1 MCYHGLWISCK
12 LRVHV
17 VRTDRC
23 ETAECWV
30 PYRVFRN
37 SCIVMSIVRAA
48 VIFTCTFKYQ
58 FQLWSSRLLELT
70 QMGRLSCSTYL
81 VTSLVQEL
89 VLCNSRLI
97 GLLAAIILSRNIGVN
112 GVVTRPILIWKLVI
126 LRGYVIGGSDAD
138 DVNGHEVKSRRI
150 YW

>member
-1 MCYHGLWISCK
+1 
-12 LRVHV
+12 
-17 VRTDRC
+17 
-23 ETAECWV
+23 
-30 PYRVFRN
+30 
-37 SCIVMSIVRAA
+37 
-48 VIFTCTFKYQ
+48 
-58 FQLWSSRLLELT
+58 
-70 QMGRLSCSTYL
+70 MGRLSCSTYL

-150 YW
+150 Y